1 MRVSITGWYGTET
14 MGDRAILDGILSVLD
29 GLDGNLTVKVGS
41 LFPFY
46 TERTFFEERE
56 IFRRSAPKAR
66 LEIFSVKDRQELEEN
81 IASSDL
87 VIMGGGPLMDLEELY
102 IVRRCFRL
110 AEKLGIP
117 AVVMG
122 CGIGPLNSRRH
133 IGVVRD
139 ILVLSSAISFR
150 DETSRNTAREL
161 YGDGFSFQVLG
172 DPAAISAWN
181 YKEAVS
187 ESYNGPEYCA
197 VNFRGNPG
205 GQYGK
210 NIAVSDDDLRSLVF
224 CLSREYGDVRL
235 VPMHTFFVGGDDRY
249 YLARLVLDVN
259 MHTGGGY
266 KVVHRPQN
274 LHELYSCY
282 MNASACIGMRY
293 HSVFFQTILNGNNF
307 ILDYTDPSTGK
318 IIGFIRDCG
327 GLDFYSGRM
336 LQLQSGGKKTFD
348 PESITGTLREN
359 RRYFFTYRETGRKYR
374 DFISQCLK

>member
-81 IASSDL
+81 IASSDR

-259 MHTGGGY
+259 MHTGGG
-266 KVVHRPQN
+266 
-274 LHELYSCY
+274 
-282 MNASACIGMRY
+282 G
-293 HSVFFQTILNGNNF
+293 
-307 ILDYTDPSTGK
+307 
-318 IIGFIRDCG
+318 IR
-327 GLDFYSGRM
+327 
-336 LQLQSGGKKTFD
+336 
-348 PESITGTLREN
+348 
-359 RRYFFTYRETGRKYR
+359 
-374 DFISQCLK
+374 